1 MESHSL
7 GVARVISGVRRV
19 GYQPLGP
26 GPFLIVGVLSRIP
39 LEVLGRAK
47 KAIWGQTTL
56 GRVASPWETCPDN
69 SQRVTVLGGPGSRG
83 YYWVATKLG
92 C

>member
-1 MESHSL
+1 MENHSL

-26 GPFLIVGVLSRIP
+26 GPFLNVEEGLSRIP
-39 LEVLGRAK
+39 LEVLGRAE
-47 KAIWGQTTL
+47 KALWGQTTL
-56 GRVASPWETCPDN
+56 GRVASPWEACPDN
-69 SQRVTVLGGPGSRG
+69 SQRVTALGGPGSRG
-83 YYWVATKLG
+83 YWVASKRG